1 MTATGDSASARLVRP
16 GEVPLVYLDANI
28 LLPQY
33 LRTVFLDLADA
44 GLLRVHWGRQVLE
57 EVRRNL
63 LKPGFGRTAA
73 QAERLLRLLA
83 EAFPDALV
91 LGSEALE
98 DRFAG
103 RTNPKDSH
111 VAAGALKL
119 SQATHGEQPVILVTS
134 NTKHLPQ
141 SAFSGTIVRSVRPGT
156 FLVALLKVKP
166 EVAPVLEAMLKRFK
180 APVVSQKDFLTLMDN
195 SGCTA
200 FATALA
206 KRWGFVVE

>member
-1 MTATGDSASARLVRP
+1 MTAAGGRALAKLVRQ
-16 GEVPLVYLDANI
+16 GEVPIVYLDANI

-33 LRTVFLDLADA
+33 LRSVFLDLADA
-44 GLLRVHWGRQVLE
+44 GLVRVHWGRQVLD

-73 QAERLLRLLA
+73 QADDLLTLLA

-98 DRFAG
+98 AGFA
-103 RTNPKDSH
+103 RSTDPKDSH

-119 SQATHGEQPVILVTS
+119 SQAVPGGQSVILVTS

-141 SAFSGTIVRSVRPGT
+141 SAFSGTTVHSMRPGM
-156 FLVALLKVKP
+156 FLVALLKARP
-166 EVAPVLEAMLKRFK
+166 EVATVLEAMLKRFK
-180 APVVSQKDFLTLMDN
+180 APPLSQEDYLALMDRA
-195 SGCTA
+195 GCAA

-206 KRWGFVVE
+206 KRWGFEAE